1 MAIKE
6 SPTHFEKVDQSTD
19 PKCFIDFIDSRRM
32 IKGERETK
40 ELILSQLDLRPG
52 THVLDIGC
60 GTGDDAREI
69 AGLVSPSGRVVGIDT
84 SETMIAEAR
93 RRGVG
98 CAPFLEFRTGDACS
112 LDFPDASFD
121 GVRTDRVLI
130 FVRQTEK
137 ALAEAF
143 RVLRHGGILVTSEI
157 DLETQFID
165 SSMAE
170 LSRKFFARFAQE
182 NPQPRLGRELLRLVT
197 QAGFSKVRS
206 IAKVVQAP
214 YSMFRRALDARL
226 RSLDESGWP
235 SHEEMARWTESL
247 EQAEAEGVFNQGV
260 IVFTVRGQKP

>member
-1 MAIKE
+1 MAVKE
-6 SPTHFEKVDQSTD
+6 NPAHFEKVDQSTD
-19 PKCFIDFIDSRRM
+19 SKYFIEFVDSRRTM
-32 IKGERETK
+32 EGEREIK
-40 ELILSQLDLRPG
+40 KLILRQLDLRPG
-52 THVLDIGC
+52 AHVLDIGC

-84 SETMIAEAR
+84 SETMIAEAKR
-93 RRGVG
+93 RAAG
-98 CAPFLEFRTGDACS
+98 CGPSLEFRVGDACG

-121 GVRTDRVLI
+121 GVRTDRALI

-170 LSRKFFARFAQE
+170 ISGKFFSRFAQE
-182 NPQPRLGRELLRLVT
+182 NPQPHVGRELLRLVRR
-197 QAGFSKVRS
+197 AGFSNVRS
-206 IAKVVQAP
+206 IAKVVQPP
-214 YSMFRRALDARL
+214 YTMFRRACDTRL
-226 RSLDESGWP
+226 RSLDENGWP
-235 SHEEMARWTESL
+235 SHEEMMRWIESL

-260 IVFTVRGQKP
+260 VVFTVCGQKP